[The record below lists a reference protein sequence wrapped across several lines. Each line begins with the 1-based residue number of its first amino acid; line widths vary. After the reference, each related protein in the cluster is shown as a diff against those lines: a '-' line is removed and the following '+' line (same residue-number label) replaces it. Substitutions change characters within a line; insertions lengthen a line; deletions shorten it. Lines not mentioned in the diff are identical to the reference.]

1 MTLRARKSIAARYLT
16 SCRKY
21 SWQFDNSDSTIQKH
35 AVSHQMITF
44 ILEMII
50 RFLLS
55 SANILFDSGVEAG
68 VRQVDFKVYVLGLTW
83 GGTCTQPAYV
93 EVMRTCDY
101 T

>member
-1 MTLRARKSIAARYLT
+1 
-16 SCRKY
+16 
-21 SWQFDNSDSTIQKH
+21 
-35 AVSHQMITF
+35 
-44 ILEMII
+44 MII

-68 VRQVDFKVYVLGLTW
+68 VRQVDIKVYVLGLTW

-101 T
+101 TQTRIRQASFCYTRKYTAHCDS